1 MRTPRCTPCA
11 RQAHQLHTLCT
22 RCLAQLAS
30 TCLTHTHTHTYTHI
44 PACLQLVGMRLSE
57 RFTLYVHEDANSK
70 GALAVT
76 RRAAA
81 EAGKGRVAEVI
92 SSVARSGTGHAFE
105 RGGLHK
111 ISEHFRAALEAM
123 LSPPPAGRAHSHA
136 ILVEDDLLLSNPS
149 PSPNPNSNPNPDPNL
164 SPNPNQDDLLLSP
177 DALLLFWSS
186 AWLLREDPSLW
197 CAAVPTP
204 MSVLTPMLSMSSPF
218 NPPLVTASPRCVSAW
233 HDQGFPHT
241 ASDPQLLTRTD
252 YFPGLGWMIEA
263 ETWAE
268 LKDRWPARPTT
279 GWDHWFR
286 LSTTSRGRECVVPR
300 INRSRHAN
308 KKVTPNPNP
317 SPSPNPSPNPNPNPN
332 QGTNVLDNSPF
343 ERFSFETEGV
353 RHACMRVHL

>member
-1 MRTPRCTPCA
+1 M
-11 RQAHQLHTLCT
+11 HISCT
-22 RCLAQLAS
+22 RCLQLVS
-30 TCLTHTHTHTYTHI
+30 MHLIYTRIH
-44 PACLQLVGMRLSE
+44 LRTQLVGMRLSE

-204 MSVLTPMLSMSSPF
+204 VSVLTPMLSMPSPF
-218 NPPLVTASPRCVSAW
+218 NPPPR
-233 HDQGFPHT
+233 HRL
-241 ASDPQLLTRTD
+241 PQVRLRVAR
-252 YFPGLGWMIEA
+252 PGLPPHGLRPA
-263 ETWAE
+263 APHAHR
-268 LKDRWPARPTT
+268 LLPRPGLDDRGRDLGGAQGPLARPTHHRVGPLVPT
-279 GWDHWFR
+279 LDHV
-286 LSTTSRGRECVVPR
+286 SR
-300 INRSRHAN
+300 A
-308 KKVTPNPNP
+308 
-317 SPSPNPSPNPNPNPN
+317 
-332 QGTNVLDNSPF
+332 
-343 ERFSFETEGV
+343 
-353 RHACMRVHL
+353 